1 MATHVLNSILLDY
14 GKIVFKIL
22 CCAIL
27 SSESRNL
34 NSNLFKPRKAAG
46 INSLS
51 DYLIFAALSLRT
63 LSLLNDY
70 VRGQGEMA
78 HKCFF
83 LFIFSNEGLLNP
95 FKVKKTPL
103 IAWPSLVGR
112 GGGVSGGFSP
122 TRIFQKT
129 ANRKIHK
136 LQGGRKLKKFGGAS
150 SNWWA

>member
-112 GGGVSGGFSP
+112 GGGSQVALAPPEF
-122 TRIFQKT
+122 F
-129 ANRKIHK
+129 
-136 LQGGRKLKKFGGAS
+136 KKQQTEKYTNYREAGS
-150 SNWWA
+150 